1 MERTIR
7 FQGPL
12 KISGLNSW
20 WVFLGKSFFDSFCS
34 VLFFGVGNGC
44 FFWFTPLN
52 KEAILDDLLGGW
64 FFNEGILRSKFGR
77 LLATHLKF
85 KIATKR
91 RQFFLERM
99 IPFFQSNHPFSVF
112 IYILFIRQISMWSL
126 PSLKQTVRPLK
137 TWDTSKGK
145 MNSSSFQPSTYR
157 CFHSPV
163 GFQGGSFLSHFD
175 PEFWVI
181 FSGSTIRTLLHRK
194 INPKDWQASSLWWC
208 FGFLLFFRVV
218 SGDYGKPAN
227 PVFEPTQN
235 PTNPD
240 PRFQRRVCCI
250 AWDRPKAWWTLWE
263 AIRYCRRCYWPV
275 CH

>member
-1 MERTIR
+1 
-7 FQGPL
+7 
-12 KISGLNSW
+12 
-20 WVFLGKSFFDSFCS
+20 
-34 VLFFGVGNGC
+34 
-44 FFWFTPLN
+44 
-52 KEAILDDLLGGW
+52 
-64 FFNEGILRSKFGR
+64 
-77 LLATHLKF
+77 
-85 KIATKR
+85 
-91 RQFFLERM
+91 
-99 IPFFQSNHPFSVF
+99 
-112 IYILFIRQISMWSL
+112 MWSL

-250 AWDRPKAWWTLWE
+250 AWDLPRHGEHCEKQSDTVDDVIDLC
-263 AIRYCRRCYWPV
+263 AISLCISCSAISGSEFFFFNFFLLDWREMMTMTISGGACGWLVAPMTYKEVV
-275 CH
+275 CKNHFQRILPISNWREIQSSEVSVQYERDL